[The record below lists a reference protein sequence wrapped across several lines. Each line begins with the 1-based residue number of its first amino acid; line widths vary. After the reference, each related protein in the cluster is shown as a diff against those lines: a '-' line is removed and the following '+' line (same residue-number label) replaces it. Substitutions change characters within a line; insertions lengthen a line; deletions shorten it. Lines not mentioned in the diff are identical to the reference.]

1 MNDNKLPQFIIDGL
15 KPIIDMEKRILEIIL
30 ELMPEY
36 YKVQEIED
44 HDE

>member
-1 MNDNKLPQFIIDGL
+1 MNDNKLPKFIIDGL
-15 KPIIDMEKRILEIIL
+15 KPIIDAEKRILEIIL

-36 YKVQEIED
+36 YKAQQTED